1 MFRKSQTNKTQK
13 ASTYKNKKPLL
24 SKGQPKPSSKTD
36 SPTKSSSKI
45 KFQGQPQTMADL
57 LTQTGYTLKGLK
69 RGDLVE
75 GVITSLAPHEIL
87 IDAGAKS
94 EGLVSE
100 RDFNLISDLLKTL
113 KVGDKVTAYVISP
126 EDESGHIIL
135 SLRKAGLDYKWK
147 TLLEAKEKGEIVTVR
162 GLEVNRG
169 GLIVDWQNLRGF
181 IPASQIDISYI
192 NKPQELIGQEIQV
205 KILEIEQK
213 NNRLIFSQKAAL
225 SKEDEL
231 KIKEKL
237 SKIKIGETYEGVAT
251 GVTSFG
257 VFVNID
263 GVEGLVHISEI
274 AWEKI
279 NDPKEHF
286 RLGDKVKVLV
296 LETDKKTGRLNLSI
310 KKLSPDPYEKLS
322 KDYTQQKIIK
332 GEITKL
338 TSFGAF
344 VRLEGSVEGLIHVSK
359 IPPNRELKV
368 GEEVECLIESIDSQK
383 RKISLALV
391 LKEKPVGYK

>member
-1 MFRKSQTNKTQK
+1 MPKKNQANKNKK
-13 ASTYKNKKPLL
+13 ASTEKKSPL
-24 SKGQPKPSSKTD
+24 SKGQPKLPSKIDLKTKPSSRIG
-36 SPTKSSSKI
+36 S
-45 KFQGQPQTMADL
+45 QNQPQTMADL
-57 LTQTGYTLKGLK
+57 LAQTGYALKGLK

-75 GVITSLAPHEIL
+75 GVITSFAPHEIL
-87 IDAGAKS
+87 IDLGAKS

-113 KVGDKVTAYVISP
+113 KVGDKVTAYVVSP

-147 TLLEAKEKGEIVTVR
+147 TLVEAKEKGEIVTAR
-162 GLEVNRG
+162 GMEVNRG

-181 IPASQIDISYI
+181 IPASQIDIAYI
-192 NKPQELIGQEIQV
+192 NRPQELVGQNIQV

-237 SKIKIGETYEGVAT
+237 SKIKVGETYEGIVT

-257 VFVNID
+257 IFVNID

-279 NDPKEHF
+279 NDPREHF
-286 RLGDKVKVLV
+286 RGGDKVRVLV
-296 LETDKKTGRLNLSI
+296 LETDNKTGRLNLSI

-322 KDYTQQKIIK
+322 KDYTHEKVTR

-344 VRLEGSVEGLIHVSK
+344 VRLGGGVEGLIHVSK
-359 IPPNRELKV
+359 IPPDKELKV
-368 GEEVECLIESIDSQK
+368 GEEIECLIESIDSQK
-383 RKISLALV
+383 RKISLSLV